1 MIGFT
6 ISIEFALQRAMMHA
20 SRAAGGQRIAPDQ
33 FTGLHPKGGWT
44 HSFGTYLRVGGQGM
58 ARGPVKNPDWP
69 PRNHG

>member
-20 SRAAGGQRIAPDQ
+20 SRAAGEQRIAPDQ

-44 HSFGTYLRVGGQGM
+44 PSFGTYLSRWRTGYRPMTGQE
-58 ARGPVKNPDWP
+58 P
-69 PRNHG
+69 

>member
-33 FTGLHPKGGWT
+33 FTGLDPKGGWT
-44 HSFGTYLRVGGQGM
+44 PSLAPTFRVGGQGM
-58 ARGPVKNPDWP
+58 AR
-69 PRNHG
+69 